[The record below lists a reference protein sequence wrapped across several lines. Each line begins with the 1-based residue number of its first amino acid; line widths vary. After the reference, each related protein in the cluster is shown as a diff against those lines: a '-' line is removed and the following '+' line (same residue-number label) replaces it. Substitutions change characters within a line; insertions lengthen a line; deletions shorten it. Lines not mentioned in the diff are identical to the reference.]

1 MPSSY
6 LSKIRTALQR
16 SIVGQEGALQESVD
30 GLIGQGK
37 LLFGNSKLFQSRSFS
52 TISDLQALFSPGIVF
67 AARSD
72 SQLVNQRRNISVVG
86 EISRIISTPSV
97 SGPSIQVCGYHIDC
111 VLSEPSQFVARS
123 KLQNKPM
130 AACGSRTLFGGCFPD
145 NLTSRRG
152 IHSVVPESACTLYNK
167 RSSDCFQTAS
177 MSLKKGGQSN
187 TNAIY
192 GYFIYEVGKRLC
204 NSSLSKGSGSREFHA
219 SSTCLSTG
227 TAHDVSFD
235 SSAPEDQV
243 SSSADSSNEEV
254 TDGKSLKLTSGSYY
268 LPHPDKEE
276 TGGEDAHFICANE
289 QAIGVADGVGGWADL
304 GVNSGL
310 YSRELMSNSVAAVQ
324 EEPKGSVDPARV
336 LEKAH
341 SSTKARG
348 SSTACIIALTEQGI
362 HAVNLG
368 DSGFIV
374 VRDGCT
380 VFRSPVQQH
389 DFNFTYQLESGNNG
403 DLPSSGQ
410 VFTVPVAPGDVI
422 IAGTDGLFDNLYN
435 NEITAVVVHAI
446 RAGLGPQVTAQK
458 IAALARQRAQDR
470 DRQTPFSTAAQ
481 DAGFRYYG
489 GKLDDITVVVSY
501 VTSSN
506 DA

>member
-6 LSKIRTALQR
+6 WLKVRTAVQR
-16 SIVGQEGALQESVD
+16 SIVGQEGVLQDSLD

-37 LLFGNSKLFQSRSFS
+37 LLFGNSRLFQSRPFS
-52 TISDLQALFSPGIVF
+52 AVSDLQAFLPQGIVV

-72 SQLVNQRRNISVVG
+72 SQRKQISVVG

-97 SGPSIQVCGYHIDC
+97 SGPSFQVCGYHIDS
-111 VLSEPSQFVARS
+111 VLSDSGQFR
-123 KLQNKPM
+123 NKAM
-130 AACGSRTLFGGCFPD
+130 AFCGSKALVGGCSPD
-145 NLTSRRG
+145 TSRRG
-152 IHSVVPESACTLYNK
+152 LFSMLPESAGACYNN
-167 RSSDCFQTAS
+167 RSKSSVGFRKAS
-177 MSLKKGGQSN
+177 MSLKNNGQPN
-187 TNAIY
+187 TNATF
-192 GYFIYEVGKRLC
+192 GYFVYEVGKRWC
-204 NSSLSKGSGSREFHA
+204 NNFPLNGFGSREFHS
-219 SSTCLSTG
+219 SSTCFSAG
-227 TAHDVSFD
+227 TAQDVSFD
-235 SSAPEDQV
+235 NSAPEEQL
-243 SSSADSSNEEV
+243 SSSADSSDQKN
-254 TDGKSLKLTSGSYY
+254 TDAKSLKLSSGSCY
-268 LPHPDKEE
+268 LPHPDKED
-276 TGGEDAHFICANE
+276 TGGEDAHFICVNE

-310 YSRELMSNSVAAVQ
+310 YSRELMSNSVTAVQ
-324 EEPKGSVDPARV
+324 EEPIGSVDPARV

-362 HAVNLG
+362 HAINLG

-389 DFNFTYQLESGNNG
+389 DFNFTYQLENG
-403 DLPSSGQ
+403 VNSDLPSSGQ

-422 IAGTDGLFDNLYN
+422 VAGTDGLFDNLYN
-435 NEITAVVVHAI
+435 NEITAVVVHAM

-501 VTSSN
+501 VTSSS

>member
-6 LSKIRTALQR
+6 LSKIRTVLKR
-16 SIVGQEGALQESVD
+16 LIVGQEGALQESVD

-37 LLFGNSKLFQSRSFS
+37 LLFGNSKLFQSPFS
-52 TISDLQALFSPGIVF
+52 TISGLQALFSPGIVF
-67 AARSD
+67 AARLD
-72 SQLVNQRRNISVVG
+72 SQLVNKRRNISVVE

-111 VLSEPSQFVARS
+111 VLSEPSQFVTRS
-123 KLQNKPM
+123 KFQNKPM
-130 AACGSRTLFGGCFPD
+130 AACGSRTLFGGFCPD
-145 NLTSRRG
+145 NLTSRPG
-152 IHSVVPESACTLYNK
+152 LHAMVPKSACTLYNK

-177 MSLKKGGQSN
+177 MSLNKSGQSN
-187 TNAIY
+187 TNVIH
-192 GYFIYEVGKRLC
+192 GYLIYEVGKRWC
-204 NSSLSKGSGSREFHA
+204 NSSPSEGSGSREFHG
-219 SSTCLSTG
+219 SSTCSSTR

-235 SSAPEDQV
+235 SSASEGQV
-243 SSSADSSNEEV
+243 SSSADSSNEKI

-324 EEPKGSVDPARV
+324 EEPKGAIDPARV

-374 VRDGCT
+374 VRGGST

-389 DFNFTYQLESGNNG
+389 NFNFSYQLGTGNNG

-410 VFTVPVAPGDVI
+410 VFTVPVAPRDVI

-435 NEITAVVVHAI
+435 NEITAVVVHAM
-446 RAGLGPQVTAQK
+446 RAGFGPQVTAQK

-470 DRQTPFSTAAQ
+470 NRQTPFSTAAQ
-481 DAGFRYYG
+481 DAGVLHYG

-506 DA
+506 DP

>member
-6 LSKIRTALQR
+6 LSKLRTALQR
-16 SIVGQEGALQESVD
+16 SIVGQEGGLQDSLD

-37 LLFGNSKLFQSRSFS
+37 LLFGNSRLFHSRPFS
-52 TISDLQALFSPGIVF
+52 AISDLHAFLPPGTVF

-72 SQLVNQRRNISVVG
+72 SQLVNQRKQISVVG

-97 SGPSIQVCGYHIDC
+97 SGPSFQVCGYHIDS
-111 VLSEPSQFVARS
+111 VLSEPSQ
-123 KLQNKPM
+123 LQNKAM
-130 AACGSRTLFGGCFPD
+130 ALCGSRALVGGCHPD
-145 NLTSRRG
+145 TLTSRRG
-152 IHSVVPESACTLYNK
+152 LLSMLPESACTFYNNRSK
-167 RSSDCFQTAS
+167 SSDGCQKAS
-177 MSLKKGGQSN
+177 MSLKNRGQPH
-187 TNAIY
+187 TNATY
-192 GYFIYEVGKRLC
+192 GYFIYEVGKGWC
-204 NSSLSKGSGSREFHA
+204 NNFPINGLGSREFHS
-219 SSTCLSTG
+219 SSTCFSAG
-227 TAHDVSFD
+227 TAHDLSFD
-235 SSAPEDQV
+235 NSGPEEQL
-243 SSSADSSNEEV
+243 SSSTESSDQKS
-254 TDGKSLKLTSGSYY
+254 TDGKSLKLTSGSCY

-276 TGGEDAHFICANE
+276 TGGEDAHFICVNE

-310 YSRELMSNSVAAVQ
+310 YSRELMSNSVTAIQ

-341 SSTKARG
+341 SSTKAKG

-362 HAVNLG
+362 HAINLG

-389 DFNFTYQLESGNNG
+389 DFNFTYQLENGING

-435 NEITAVVVHAI
+435 NEITAVVVHAM

-501 VTSSN
+501 VASSS